1 MAQGSLPGTALDH
14 LFKGPQSGAHY
25 FGEINIAHLE
35 ASFVK
40 SLGSW
45 ENLQINEKA
54 KLSL

>member
-1 MAQGSLPGTALDH
+1 MAQGSLPGTALGH

-25 FGEINIAHLE
+25 FGEINNSHLE

-45 ENLQINEKA
+45 ENLRINEKA